1 MLKLMPGADH
11 GSPFHSGEQRL
22 QTLAGQREHVESFGR
37 RAIRRFMPD
46 QHRAFFRQ
54 LPFVVAGAVDDHG
67 WPWASL
73 LPGRPGFLH
82 SPDDTTLTIAARAAP
97 GDPIG
102 GAIKPGAALGLLG
115 IEMQTR
121 RRNRLN
127 GRVSGMA
134 DGGFTVSVDQSFGN
148 CPQYIQHRDVNFVRA
163 PGEPG
168 RSAEPVPIEDLDDR
182 ARALIAGSDA
192 FFVSSYVRAVNDPA
206 VEGVDVSHRGGRP
219 GFVRVS
225 GNVLTIPDFPGNNL
239 FNTLGNFLVN
249 PKAGLVFI
257 DFTTG
262 DLLSLTGTV
271 EILPD
276 DHEEVKAFQGAQRA
290 WRFTLDHGVWLD
302 DALPFRSTLGDYSP
316 NTLLTDTWEQSDAR
330 KSAEAGRQNW
340 RRFRIARVAKES
352 ADIRSL
358 YLEPDD
364 GEALLPFHAGQFL
377 TIRVTPES
385 EPMVRTYTVSSAPA
399 DPHYRISVK
408 REEQGS
414 VSRYLHEGL
423 STGDTIDI
431 KAPRGAFHIDTEE
444 TRPAVLLAGGIGITP
459 MVSMARHIAM
469 EGLRTRHLRRL
480 TIIQAAKTIGQR
492 AFAETFRELERGTG
506 GQIRYVSMISNPA
519 PNEKPG
525 DTFNG
530 AGRITAKALQ
540 QVLPLD
546 DYDFFLCGP
555 PSFMQSLYDMLQDL
569 GVPDA
574 RIFAEAFGPASLTR
588 KRDEGAPHLADG
600 EEANDAV
607 VRFVRSG
614 TERRCNSGDATLLEL
629 AETHG
634 LTPSFSCRGGSCGT
648 CATRL
653 TKGSVAYRTAPT
665 ADHAADEVLICCA
678 VPAKSTQVL
687 ELDL

>member
-1 MLKLMPGADH
+1 MLDVIPTEGH

-22 QTLAGQREHVESFGR
+22 QTLVGQREHVESFGR
-37 RAIRRFMPD
+37 RAIRPFMPD
-46 QHRAFFRQ
+46 EHRAFFKQ
-54 LPFVVAGAVDDHG
+54 LPFVVAGAVDDEG

-73 LPGRPGFLH
+73 LPGKPGFMQ
-82 SPDDTTLTIAARAAP
+82 SPDNTTLTIAARAAP
-97 GDPIG
+97 GDPVG
-102 GAIKPGAALGLLG
+102 NAIRPGAALGLLG
-115 IEMQTR
+115 IEMHTR

-127 GRVSGMA
+127 GHITEMQ
-134 DGGFTVSVDQSFGN
+134 DGGFAVSVDQSFGN

-168 RSAEPVPIEDLDDR
+168 RFAKAVPIEDLDDR
-182 ARALIAGSDA
+182 ARALIAGADA
-192 FFVSSYVRAVNDPA
+192 FFVSSYVRVENDPA

-219 GFVRVS
+219 GFVRVD

-276 DHEEVKAFQGAQRA
+276 DHEEVNAFQGAQRA

-302 DALPFRSTLGDYSP
+302 DALPFRSTQGDYSP
-316 NTLLTDTWEQSDAR
+316 NTLLTDTWAQADAR
-330 KSAEAGRQNW
+330 KTAEAGRQSW
-340 RRFRIARVAKES
+340 RRFRIARIAEES

-364 GEALLPFHAGQFL
+364 GEALLPFKAGQFL
-377 TIRVTPES
+377 TVRVTPAG

-414 VSRYLHEGL
+414 VSRYLHDGL
-423 STGDTIDI
+423 SAGDTIDI
-431 KAPRGAFHIDTEE
+431 KAPRGAFHIDPEE

-459 MVSMARHIAM
+459 MVSMSRHVAM
-469 EGLRTRHLRRL
+469 EGPRTRRLRRL
-480 TIIQAAKTIGQR
+480 TIIHAAKTTGQR
-492 AFAETFRELERGTG
+492 AFAEVFRDLETGTG
-506 GQIRYVSMISNPA
+506 GQIRYVSMISNPG
-519 PNEKPG
+519 PG
-525 DTFNG
+525 EEAGGSFNG
-530 AGRITAKALQ
+530 AGRITAKTLQ

-588 KRDEGAPHLADG
+588 KPDEGAPLPAG
-600 EEANDAV
+600 NEEADEAM
-607 VRFVRSG
+607 VRFSRSG
-614 TERRCNSGDATLLEL
+614 VAQSWKRGDATLLEL
-629 AETHG
+629 AEAHG
-634 LTPSFSCRGGSCGT
+634 LTPAYSCRGGSCGT

-653 TKGSVAYRTAPT
+653 KTGSVAYRTAPT
-665 ADHAADEVLICCA
+665 AEHAADEVLICCA
-678 VPAKSTQVL
+678 VPAKSTPLL

>member
-1 MLKLMPGADH
+1 MLNVMPAADRA
-11 GSPFHSGEQRL
+11 SPFHSGEQRL
-22 QTLAGQREHVESFGR
+22 QTLAGQREHVEKFGR
-37 RAIRRFMPD
+37 RAIRPFMPD
-46 QHRAFFRQ
+46 EHRAFFRQ
-54 LPFVVAGAVDDHG
+54 LPFVVAGAVDDQG

-73 LPGRPGFLH
+73 LPGKPGFMQ
-82 SPDDTTLTIAARAAP
+82 SPDNTTLTIAARAAP
-97 GDPIG
+97 GDPVG
-102 GAIKPGAALGLLG
+102 DAIRPGAALGLLG
-115 IEMQTR
+115 IEMHTR

-127 GRVSGMA
+127 GHISEMQ
-134 DGGFTVSVDQSFGN
+134 DGGFAVSVDQSFGN
-148 CPQYIQHRDVNFVRA
+148 CPQYIQHRDVRFVRA

-168 RSAEPVPIEDLDDR
+168 RCTKAVPIERLDDR
-182 ARALIAGSDA
+182 ARALIAGADA
-192 FFVSSYVRAVNDPA
+192 FFVSSYVRAKNDPA

-219 GFVRVS
+219 GFVRVD
-225 GNVLTIPDFPGNNL
+225 GNVLTVPDFPGNNL

-276 DHEEVKAFQGAQRA
+276 DHDEVTAFKGALRA

-302 DALPFRSTLGDYSP
+302 DALPFRSTLGDYSA
-316 NTLLTDTWEQSDAR
+316 NTLLTDTWAQADAR

-340 RRFRIARVAKES
+340 RRFRVARVATES

-364 GEALLPFHAGQFL
+364 GEALLPFRAGQFL
-377 TIRVTPES
+377 TLRVTPQK

-408 REEQGS
+408 REEKGS
-414 VSRYLHEGL
+414 VSRYLHETL

-444 TRPAVLLAGGIGITP
+444 SRPAVLLAGGIGITP
-459 MVSMARHIAM
+459 MVSMARHVAM
-469 EGLRTRHLRRL
+469 EGLRTRCLRRL
-480 TIIQAAKTIGQR
+480 TIIHAAKTTGQR
-492 AFAETFRELERGTG
+492 AFAETFRDLERGTG
-506 GQIRYVSMISNPA
+506 GQIRYVSVISNPA
-519 PNEKPG
+519 PGEEPG
-525 DTFNG
+525 SAFNG
-530 AGRITAKALQ
+530 AGRITAKTLQ

-555 PSFMQSLYDMLQDL
+555 PSFMQSLYDMLQEL
-569 GVPDA
+569 GVSDA
-574 RIFAEAFGPASLTR
+574 RIFAEAFGPASLVR
-588 KRDEGAPHLADG
+588 KRDGAAPPLAAI
-600 EEANDAV
+600 EEADKAM
-607 VRFVRSG
+607 VRFAWSG
-614 TERRCNSGDATLLEL
+614 IERRWNSGDATLLEL
-629 AETHG
+629 AEARG
-634 LTPSFSCRGGSCGT
+634 LTPAFSCRGGSCGT

-665 ADHAADEVLICCA
+665 ADHATDEVLICCA
-678 VPAKSTQVL
+678 VPAKGTQVL
-687 ELDL
+687 ELEL